1 MEKRTVKPPFVFG
14 MILIML
20 GVIMLLERVLPWA
33 GNLVWAGIF
42 AVAGFF
48 LLGVYYRQRPR
59 RWPLITA
66 YVAFALAG
74 VMLIELLDEAL
85 HLPGDLEGAY
95 VMFAIAIPFLY
106 VYLRDRKIWALIPG
120 GIMAVI
126 GVGLLLESMIWI
138 FPVALI
144 IGGLLIMFRQFGK
157 SSKKADPMPVS
168 GPESDRVR
176 E

>member
-1 MEKRTVKPPFVFG
+1 MEKRTVKPPIVFG
-14 MILIML
+14 MILIVL
-20 GVIMLLERVLPWA
+20 GVMMLLERVLPWA
-33 GNLVWAGIF
+33 GNFVWAAIF
-42 AVAGFF
+42 AVGGFA
-48 LLGVYYRQRPR
+48 LLGVYSRSKPR
-59 RWPLITA
+59 RWPLIPA

-74 VMLIELLDEAL
+74 LMLIEVIPLLSN
-85 HLPGDLEGAY
+85 LEDAY

-126 GVGLLLESMIWI
+126 GVGLLLENMVWL

-144 IGGLLIMFRQFGK
+144 IGGLLIMVRQFGK
-157 SSKKADPMPVS
+157 GSGKPKPAS
-168 GPESDRVR
+168 GPEADRAQ